1 MTNNDPMTVPLELTL
16 EDLMWL
22 RSFLCQERD
31 VAAVDRQKAEALHT
45 ILASRAAVHVLDQ
58 ERETMTKIIDEICR
72 VVNIADA
79 HDALPRRIA
88 KLEN

>member
-1 MTNNDPMTVPLELTL
+1 MTNNDPMTVPLELPL
-16 EDLMWL
+16 EDLVWL

-31 VAAVDRQKAEALHT
+31 A
-45 ILASRAAVHVLDQ
+45 AAVHVIDQ
-58 ERETMTKIIDEICR
+58 ERETMTRIIDEICR

-79 HDALPRRIA
+79 HDALARRIA

>member
-16 EDLMWL
+16 EDLVWL

-31 VAAVDRQKAEALHT
+31 AAAV
-45 ILASRAAVHVLDQ
+45 VHVLDQ
-58 ERETMTKIIDEICR
+58 ARETMTRIIDEICR
-72 VVNIADA
+72 VVNIAAA
-79 HDALPRRIA
+79 HDALARRIA

>member
-31 VAAVDRQKAEALHT
+31 AAAVDRQKAEALHA

-58 ERETMTKIIDEICR
+58 ERETMTRIIDEICR

-79 HDALPRRIA
+79 HDALARRIA